1 MVTDRG
7 SREQT
12 RHGRKSGRVK
22 PCFVTSRKRIELRL
36 QRFFGRGVRQ
46 IKRELGIHL
55 DVFGGLNVGG
65 VHATSERAEACLA
78 ISEANAERPGRLD
91 GGAFAIA
98 KLLAGEPGKD
108 PVVLGHLTLPQ
119 LAIGMALFTVV
130 MVADILM
137 FGEKMRSSELPGAF
151 GWQGK
156 LVLFLLGFLLC
167 AGWLLAGF
175 RV

>member
-1 MVTDRG
+1 MA
-7 SREQT
+7 
-12 RHGRKSGRVK
+12 
-22 PCFVTSRKRIELRL
+22 
-36 QRFFGRGVRQ
+36 
-46 IKRELGIHL
+46 
-55 DVFGGLNVGG
+55 GLSTKDAFDLYETGKHRRYSLLFSVN
-65 VHATSERAEACLA
+65 
-78 ISEANAERPGRLD
+78 

-98 KLLAGEPGKD
+98 KLLAGDPGKE

-130 MVADILM
+130 MVADIYM
-137 FGEKMRSSELPGAF
+137 FGEKMRTTALPGAF

-156 LVLFLLGFLLC
+156 LVLLVLGLLLC

>member
-1 MVTDRG
+1 MATLTPKDAFDLYETGKHR
-7 SREQT
+7 RY
-12 RHGRKSGRVK
+12 
-22 PCFVTSRKRIELRL
+22 
-36 QRFFGRGVRQ
+36 
-46 IKRELGIHL
+46 
-55 DVFGGLNVGG
+55 GLLFSVN
-65 VHATSERAEACLA
+65 
-78 ISEANAERPGRLD
+78 

-130 MVADILM
+130 MVADIFM
-137 FGEKMRSSELPGAF
+137 FGEKMRATELPEAF

-156 LVLFLLGFLLC
+156 LVLFFLGFLLC

>member
-1 MVTDRG
+1 MPTLTTKDAFDLYETGKHR
-7 SREQT
+7 RY
-12 RHGRKSGRVK
+12 
-22 PCFVTSRKRIELRL
+22 
-36 QRFFGRGVRQ
+36 
-46 IKRELGIHL
+46 
-55 DVFGGLNVGG
+55 GLLFSVN
-65 VHATSERAEACLA
+65 
-78 ISEANAERPGRLD
+78 

-98 KLLAGEPGKD
+98 KLLAGEPGND

-130 MVADILM
+130 MVADIFM
-137 FGEKMRSSELPGAF
+137 FGEKMRTNELPGAF